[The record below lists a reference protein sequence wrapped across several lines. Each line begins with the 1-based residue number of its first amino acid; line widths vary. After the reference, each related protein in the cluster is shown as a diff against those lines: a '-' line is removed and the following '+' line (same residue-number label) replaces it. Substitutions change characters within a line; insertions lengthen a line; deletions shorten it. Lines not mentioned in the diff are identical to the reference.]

1 MEYTFFIKLNKEFGW
16 KYFRVNFTDSKFSIL
31 QNLLFSDNWTPIKI
45 QEVISGISSTLSTSL
60 KYEWANEDLHIAAF
74 KEGVF
79 LFDLL
84 ARRGGVV
91 GNGLDLQL
99 THIEFI
105 KFLEDFKKFV
115 EENS

>member
-1 MEYTFFIKLNKEFGW
+1 MEYTFFIKSNKEFGW
-16 KYFRVNFTDSKFSIL
+16 KYFRVDFADSKFSIL
-31 QNLLFSDNWTPIKI
+31 QNILFSDNWSAAKIK
-45 QEVISGISSTLSTSL
+45 EVISGISCTLATVH

-91 GNGLDLQL
+91 GN
-99 THIEFI
+99 
-105 KFLEDFKKFV
+105 
-115 EENS
+115 